1 MTNILLDAKAVMDDV
16 DNRGRQPIDYAIEK
30 GSAGMIFALFKAEE
44 PSTIH
49 FSGCELSHLRRNMH
63 LAAYNVLSDFG
74 LSADFLFN
82 HGRSIISVFK
92 ASSPEYALALLRI
105 G

>member
-1 MTNILLDAKAVMDDV
+1 MDDV
-16 DNRGRQPIDYAIEK
+16 NNRGRQPIDYAIEK
-30 GSAGMIFALFKAEE
+30 GSAEMILALFKAEE

-49 FSGCELSHLRRNMH
+49 FSGCEISHLRRNMH
-63 LAAYNVLSDFG
+63 LAAYNVLSDF
-74 LSADFLFN
+74 SADFLFN
-82 HGRSIISVFK
+82 HGRSIMGVFK